1 LKKTMPTLMAP
12 PNGTLRENQMNRY
25 CLIAFVTALLVFE
38 TAFADSL
45 PANQLPMY
53 GEREKTAEMK
63 SADAAFIASIEKR
76 GLSHQEGAEQV
87 VQLGWS
93 YWAKRDFATAMSR
106 FNQAWLLDP
115 ENGNVYHGFAL
126 VTSVRGGTP
135 SEVERLFLLSIS
147 KPNVDPVAFVDYGR
161 FLWTQKQLERSLVQL
176 NKALQLS
183 PTVRNAR
190 SHISFVYYLKG
201 DAGNACTW
209 AKDAQKNGDELEKGF
224 LEDMCRRAGKL

>member
-1 LKKTMPTLMAP
+1 MK
-12 PNGTLRENQMNRY
+12 RY
-25 CLIAFVTALLVFE
+25 WLVASIAALLTFN

-45 PANQLPMY
+45 PTNQLPMY

-63 SADAAFIASIEKR
+63 NADAAFIASIEKQ
-76 GLSHQEGAEQV
+76 GLSRQEGAKQV
-87 VQLGWS
+87 IQSGWS
-93 YWAKRDFATAMSR
+93 YWAKRDLATAMSR

-115 ENGNVYHGFAL
+115 ENGNAYHGFAL

-135 SEVERLFLLSIS
+135 RDVERLFQLAVS
-147 KPNVDPVAFVDYGR
+147 KPNVAPVAFVDYGR
-161 FLWTQKQLERSLVQL
+161 FLWTQKQLEKSLVQL

-183 PTVRNAR
+183 PTARNAR
-190 SHISFVYYLKG
+190 SNISFVHYLKG

-224 LEDMCRRAGKL
+224 LEDMCRRAGKS